1 MATKFQKYDTLTGEK
16 VLDNIKSEDIPFVS
30 GDKNFVFNQ
39 IVPSTVWEINHT
51 LNKRPSVAVVDSAGS
66 LVHGLVKYID
76 DNTVQIEFK
85 FSFAGTAYLN

>member
-1 MATKFQKYDTLTGEK
+1 MTKFKKYDTLTGK
-16 VLDNIKSEDIPFVS
+16 NILDDIKAEDIPLA

-51 LNKRPSVAVVDSAGS
+51 LNKKASVAVVDSAGS